1 MILFFLM
8 QKQLTIFIDEK
19 EYNELHKLMDMKIK
33 GVLDDGSEIVL
44 YNLYTG
50 KVGYLLPYT
59 KGFLPI
65 VLITLL
71 GNIVGVATIAFLFR
85 ATGISAVVTAGSDI
99 FALKIGHEWYETL
112 ALSILCGMMMYIAV
126 DYLYM

>member
-1 MILFFLM
+1 M

-50 KVGYLLPYT
+50 KT
-59 KGFLPI
+59 K
-65 VLITLL
+65 
-71 GNIVGVATIAFLFR
+71 
-85 ATGISAVVTAGSDI
+85 
-99 FALKIGHEWYETL
+99 
-112 ALSILCGMMMYIAV
+112 
-126 DYLYM
+126 